1 MFLLLPEPTEWIKIP
16 GWAFISVCNASQAA
30 LNILLLGIN
39 AACHLLHEYFAVAD
53 RKWHLWVYHEN
64 EFHHPLKWC
73 TGKHSIH
80 FKSRSFG
87 SSSAL
92 LDGSINTAT
101 ISQTICWEVRT
112 TEKCHR
118 PVIKGVVAWRES
130 RGIKVIGELSSLRSG
145 ISAAGKA
152 LPYSISRRH
161 QPATT
166 ASPGPDLQNIYRKF
180 KVKKR
185 SVSGKSVNLGL

>member
-16 GWAFISVCNASQAA
+16 GWAFISLCNASQAA

-87 SSSAL
+87 SFSAL
-92 LDGSINTAT
+92 LDGPINTTT

-112 TEKCHR
+112 TEKCYR
-118 PVIKGVVAWRES
+118 PVIKGVVAWRE
-130 RGIKVIGELSSLRSG
+130 RRKIKVIGELCSFRSV
-145 ISAAGKA
+145 ISQAGKA
-152 LPYSISRRH
+152 LPHSISRRH
-161 QPATT
+161 QPAPTT
-166 ASPGPDLQNIYRKF
+166 SPGPDLQNIYLKF
-180 KVKKR
+180 KLIKAQCLE
-185 SVSGKSVNLGL
+185 NL

>member
-30 LNILLLGIN
+30 LNVLLLGIN
-39 AACHLLHEYFAVAD
+39 AACHLLHKYFAVAD

-80 FKSRSFG
+80 FKSMSFG
-87 SSSAL
+87 SFSAL
-92 LDGSINTAT
+92 VYGSINTAT

-112 TEKCHR
+112 TEKCYR
-118 PVIKGVVAWRES
+118 PVIKGIVAWRES
-130 RGIKVIGELSSLRSG
+130 TGIKVISELSSYRS
-145 ISAAGKA
+145 ACMQQ
-152 LPYSISRRH
+152 LWCISRAVLLERH
-161 QPATT
+161 CPIQSWGNT
-166 ASPGPDLQNIYRKF
+166 APGSMNRTQDQEVYNIYIHHSK
-180 KVKKR
+180 
-185 SVSGKSVNLGL
+185 